1 MMQKAK
7 GKGKGGRKFPKR
19 KIFLAFFLLLLFFCA
34 GCGAAKGKD
43 ASIRVFLV
51 RHGQTDANVQSIL
64 AGSGT
69 DSPLN
74 DTGIQQAKDLGKAFA
89 DAGITFDQAYSSQMQ
104 RAQNTASYILQ
115 ETGQESM
122 PVVGMSEFN
131 DLSWGSLE
139 GAPIAQAQSQYG
151 TAFEDYLADD
161 GSGASGRSVSSEAQ
175 NPSGGNVSAGSQD
188 PSGGSASADAQ
199 ASSDESAS
207 SDADNPFG
215 AENKAEYLKRFQEG
229 MDSVVKAAQD
239 KKDTKNILVVTH
251 SAAVY
256 WLKQQFDNAPDG
268 LDNASVTILE
278 YKDGKWTLVDGNI
291 TGYSRLQDDIKDE

>member
-1 MMQKAK
+1 MMQKAM

-19 KIFLAFFLLLLFFCA
+19 KMFLAFFLLLLFFCA

-139 GAPIAQAQSQYG
+139 GVPIAQAQSQYG

-161 GSGASGRSVSSEAQ
+161 
-175 NPSGGNVSAGSQD
+175 
-188 PSGGSASADAQ
+188 GSASADAQ

-291 TGYSRLQDDIKDE
+291 TDYSRLQDDIKDE